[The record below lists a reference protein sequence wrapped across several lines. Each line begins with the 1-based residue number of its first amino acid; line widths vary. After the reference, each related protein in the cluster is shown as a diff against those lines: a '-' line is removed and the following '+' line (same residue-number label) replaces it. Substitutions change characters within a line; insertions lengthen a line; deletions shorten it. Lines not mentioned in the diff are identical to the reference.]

1 MKIKKNNPIVIF
13 LVVVGLLLFLH
24 GLGILRPLE
33 NLLIF
38 SVKPIAARFYS
49 GSTDFSRSYQERRN
63 KEDLNMKIAFLQ
75 SEIARLTVANSQ
87 CRETFDENDKLR
99 ATLDFLNNNNFQAVE
114 AAVIAKESLAA
125 DSRDL
130 VINRGSKDGLRSG
143 LGVVNENG
151 VIIGQVQEV
160 KDSIASICLTINP
173 GCQLAASIQNQNRT
187 QGITDGDLGLT
198 IKMEYIP
205 QLEKISIGDT
215 VITSGL
221 GGKIPR
227 GLVIGQVTQ
236 IRNASNEVWQ
246 SATIEPIVNLDNLTV
261 VSVII
266 P

>member
-33 NLLIF
+33 NFLIF
-38 SVKPIAARFYS
+38 SIKPIATRFYD
-49 GSTDFSRSYQERRN
+49 GSANFSRSYQERRD
-63 KEDLNMKIAFLQ
+63 KEDLNIKVTSLE

-87 CRETFDENDKLR
+87 CQETLEENDKLR
-99 ATLDFLNNNNFQAVE
+99 ATLEFLDNNNFQAVE

-130 VINRGSKDGLRSG
+130 VINRGSKDGLRAG
-143 LGVVNENG
+143 LGVVNESG

-205 QLEKISIGDT
+205 QLEKISVGDT

-236 IRNASNEVWQ
+236 VRNASNEVWQ
-246 SATIEPIVNLDNLTV
+246 SATIEPTVNLDNLTV